1 MYRDSVA
8 HGRLIVH
15 GLLNIDRVSIKWTSG
30 VQRMYHHNS
39 VSQVALEKGT
49 RGVSVMLLTL

>member
-49 RGVSVMLLTL
+49 RGV